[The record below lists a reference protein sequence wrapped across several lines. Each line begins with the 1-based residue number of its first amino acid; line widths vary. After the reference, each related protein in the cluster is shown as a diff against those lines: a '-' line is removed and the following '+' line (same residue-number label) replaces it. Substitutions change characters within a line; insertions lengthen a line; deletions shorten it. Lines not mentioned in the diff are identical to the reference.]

1 MNWRPTSCI
10 LALAVCAVPSHVFA
24 QDTDELVQAQ
34 NEFRKALNVED
45 WAAAI
50 AAGQKL
56 VQLRP
61 GDPVLA
67 YNLACVH
74 ARSGEKDQAVTWLK
88 VAADRGFYFTATLL
102 RDEDLDPIHD
112 HPAFREA
119 LALIGKNNAAELEK
133 FKRSHSNPTVIT
145 VLPSGLDKAGPA
157 PLIVALHG
165 RGATAANM
173 VAVWRKVAD
182 EAGAILIAPQAVKD
196 LGGGYDWG
204 VVEQGEWLVLDAI
217 ARAKAKHKIDDK
229 KIVLTGFSQG
239 GAMTYLIGLR
249 HPELFAGLIP
259 MAGYYEHRIAPIPGQ
274 ADAAMN
280 GGDRTEGVRRLPRI
294 YIMYGELDED
304 VENNREA
311 ARQLEAIG
319 APHVLKIHPGVG
331 HTFPPNT
338 QKELTA
344 AVRFVLGN

>member
-10 LALAVCAVPSHVFA
+10 LALVVCAGSSHGLV
-24 QDTDELVQAQ
+24 QDTDESVQVQ
-34 NEFRKALNVED
+34 NEFRQALNSED
-45 WAAAI
+45 WAGAI
-50 AAGQKL
+50 AAGRKL
-56 VQLRP
+56 AQLRP
-61 GDPVLA
+61 ADPVPA

-74 ARSGEKDQAVTWLK
+74 ARSGEKDQAVAWLRI
-88 VAADRGFYFTATLL
+88 AADRGFYFTATLL

-112 HPAFREA
+112 HPGFYEA
-119 LALIGKNNAAELEK
+119 LALIEKNNAAELEK
-133 FKRSHSNPTVIT
+133 FKRRHPNPTVIT
-145 VLPSGLDKAGPA
+145 VLPSGLDTARPT

-173 VAVWRKVAD
+173 VAAWRKVAD
-182 EAGAILIAPQAVKD
+182 EARAILIAPQAVKD
-196 LGGGYDWG
+196 MGGGFDWG

-217 ARAKAKHKIDDK
+217 AKAKARHRIDDK

-259 MAGYYEHRIAPIPGQ
+259 MAGYYEHRIAPIPVKSIAAG
-274 ADAAMN
+274 DANEAN
-280 GGDRTEGVRRLPRI
+280 SARRLPRF
-294 YIMYGELDED
+294 YIMYGELDDD

-311 ARQLEAIG
+311 ARRLEAIG
-319 APHVLKIHPGVG
+319 TPHVLKIYPGVG
-331 HTFPPNT
+331 HTFPPNS

-344 AVRFVLGN
+344 AVRFALEN